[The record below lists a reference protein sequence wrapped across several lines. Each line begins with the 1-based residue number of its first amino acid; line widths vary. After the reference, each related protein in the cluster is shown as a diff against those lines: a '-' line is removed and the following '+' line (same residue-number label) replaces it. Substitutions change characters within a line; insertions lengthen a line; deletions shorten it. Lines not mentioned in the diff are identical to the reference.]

1 MLAGLPGHLRDV
13 APLVTYISRMEHA
26 FFRKLYPYP
35 LVQESEL
42 REIMDAHAPVG
53 FSRHD
58 VLLAEGQQANAYYVI
73 RKGWVR
79 EWVRGV
85 DGSEITT
92 RFFGPGAFVL
102 EPASLF
108 QRIPSRT
115 NLEAISSV
123 SGGVVSY
130 EDFQRLYHERESVRE
145 WGRAWMSSE
154 LFLLRQRTIDML
166 QLSATDRYLNLLE
179 EQPEVLAHAPLKY
192 IASYLGVTDSSLSRI
207 RKEISRGGAKL
218 S

>member
-1 MLAGLPGHLRDV
+1 MLPGLPWYPRAV
-13 APLVTYISRMEHA
+13 APHVVYISPMEHA
-26 FFRKLYPYP
+26 FFRELYPYP
-35 LVQESEL
+35 LVQQSEL
-42 REIMDAHAPVG
+42 TDIVAAHGPVR
-53 FSRHD
+53 FFRND

-73 RKGWVR
+73 REGWVR

-85 DGSEITT
+85 DGSEFTT

-115 NLEAISSV
+115 NLEAISDLTGYAV
-123 SGGVVSY
+123 TY
-130 EDFQRLYHERESVRE
+130 TDFQRLYHELEGVRE

-166 QLSATDRYLNLLE
+166 RLSATDRYLGLLE

-192 IASYLGVTDSSLSRI
+192 VASYLGVTDTSLSRI

>member
-145 WGRAWMSSE
+145 WGHAWMSSE